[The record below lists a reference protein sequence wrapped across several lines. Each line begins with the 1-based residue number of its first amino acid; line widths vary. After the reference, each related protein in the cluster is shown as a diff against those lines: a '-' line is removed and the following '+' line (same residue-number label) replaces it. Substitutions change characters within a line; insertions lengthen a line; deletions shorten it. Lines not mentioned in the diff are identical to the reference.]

1 MIGVALMRAL
11 FGRWRPRGTDITYPR
26 DQRLHRKSRRA
37 SERPREGENEGQTE
51 RKTEREREDI
61 LLPKRRRRS
70 RHFLRLADCKCR
82 VWTSYVDQEEVGWL
96 KGDRNRELPIEYI
109 RGPRNSEPRQKGAKN
124 VGNCT
129 LRMQIHSYYRSLPS
143 FLFSVA
149 PPSSS
154 FAKIPGPL
162 LLSVDSIFGF
172 SGSPSIFKVGP
183 LRINARDT
191 FEGCEFTLMNNIQ
204 QS

>member
-37 SERPREGENEGQTE
+37 SDREKERTRDKRSE
-51 RKTEREREDI
+51 RQRERERGDI

-82 VWTSYVDQEEVGWL
+82 VWTSYVDREEVGWL

-124 VGNCT
+124 VGNCI
-129 LRMQIHSYYRSLPS
+129 LRMQIHSYRSLPS

-149 PPSSS
+149 PPSSF

-172 SGSPSIFKVGP
+172 SGFPSIFKVGP
-183 LRINARDT
+183 LRINARDI
-191 FEGCEFTLMNNIQ
+191 FEGCEFTLMNNVQ